1 MGYLSSGTTIYAR
14 AYLTEKGRNYLFNDT
29 NVRFDSLGNDLFRI
43 TSFTLG
49 DPDVNYNATQV
60 LPEGQVPDVSGK
72 YDTCLKT
79 ALDYQQRNL
88 LFYQN
93 FDQLIANNVD
103 YATDANANILNVN
116 VNLNDNDLPTGT
128 DGNLPSTTGGGSSST
143 ATFPTTRDD
152 VRTQSGGSSSSRN
165 SSGGGSGT
173 FLNPSSG
180 NGGSGPK

>member
-14 AYLTEKGRNYLFNDT
+14 AYLTERGRNYLFNDT

-49 DPDVNYNATQV
+49 DPDVNYNTTAL

-88 LFYQN
+88 LFFEN
-93 FDQLIANNVD
+93 FEQLIANNVD
-103 YATDANANILNVN
+103 YTTDANANILNVN

-128 DGNLPSTTGGGSSST
+128 DGNLPSAPPVIVSPTTLSPTTSPNSGSSGDRT
-143 ATFPTTRDD
+143 PGGFTTP
-152 VRTQSGGSSSSRN
+152 VTPPRTTYGSSRE
-165 SSGGGSGT
+165 
-173 FLNPSSG
+173 
-180 NGGSGPK
+180 

>member
-43 TSFTLG
+43 TTFTLG
-49 DPDVNYNATQV
+49 DPDVNYNTTAL

-88 LFYQN
+88 LFFQN

-103 YATDANANILNVN
+103 YTTDANANVLNVN

-128 DGNLPSTTGGGSSST
+128 DGNLPSTTGGGAGST
-143 ATFPTTRDD
+143 TLFPTTA
-152 VRTQSGGSSSSRN
+152 TNSGSSSSRPA
-165 SSGGGSGT
+165 STTGSRPFVESTPG
-173 FLNPSSG
+173 SE
-180 NGGSGPK
+180 GSGPK